1 MGASWRGLEH
11 SPKSPTLLQNEFED
25 LHFIFKIYAILKFH
39 SIICN
44 IWVCF
49 IVDILDIK

>member
-1 MGASWRGLEH
+1 MRASWTGLEH
-11 SPKSPTLLQNEFED
+11 SPGSPPLLQNGFEN

-44 IWVCF
+44 IWACF